1 MGASI
6 SAYKNIAQTIYTS
19 SHDYCN
25 NRWVAVG
32 GGGYLMTVV
41 PRAWSVFLAR
51 MLDVELKNELPN
63 DWIEQVKK
71 EVPNEDTPYLLWDH
85 DDKSEVELLSHPEI
99 TKKMIDYN
107 KELKNLCDNEYL
119 PNISQR

>member
-1 MGASI
+1 
-6 SAYKNIAQTIYTS
+6 
-19 SHDYCN
+19 
-25 NRWVAVG
+25 
-32 GGGYLMTVV
+32 MTVV
-41 PRAWSVFLAR
+41 PRAWSIFLAR
-51 MLDVELKNELPN
+51 MLDVELKNELPD

-119 PNISQR
+119 PNISKR